1 MKKNTTDYEGEI
13 KIKHYRDRQLLFY
26 DIEVFYRDW
35 VIVFKN
41 ENKEVVQIFHCGENK
56 STRPDVFEVT
66 NKAQLGLIQRL
77 IKNAT
82 LVSYNGHH
90 YDDKVISG
98 ILKHGENLRY
108 VKALNDTIIE
118 DKSKVYSDF
127 RMMDIWTLDLSKEI
141 EGSQV
146 VKGKTYPPPLKQI
159 ESQMG
164 LDIVETSIDFNIT
177 RALTTEEVDSTIK
190 YCVHDVDALIEI
202 FKIREPSYLVPK
214 QVLIERLNELYPL
227 NFDYGMWLSM
237 NVTTIMGKML
247 MNESKNT
254 SWDRFMLFPVDPSD
268 PQKAGKQTDE
278 FLEERIKSGFPAQVV
293 DMWKAA
299 YYDEKDQIFVKP
311 KAKTVVTMNGI
322 KYVFGFGGLHGEPA
336 KHNKKFS
343 SMIML
348 DVRSLYPNIMINL
361 KTLGHATGIFSGIVE
376 ERAKVKHTNKLLS
389 DGLKL
394 GINKVY
400 GCLGSKY
407 SKLYNRFGTLSVCVY
422 GQMILF
428 DLCQRLE
435 TLPGLKLLNINTD
448 GVGFNYDGPKE
459 DWQRIWHEWENMW
472 NLVLEE
478 DYFSEVFQKDV
489 NNYVGVVD
497 GEPKK
502 AIGAMVKYYKKQ
514 EFFKNGSLRIIHIC
528 LVEAL
533 TKGIHPR
540 HTIKKYRDQPMLFM
554 QTCYVGRSFS
564 HVVNEKGEI
573 LPQKVNRVFAVS
585 EPFKE
590 LEGIWKARPDG
601 SKVIFPNLPSS
612 LIIYN
617 DDLSKFTDFKQK
629 IDIVYYQ
636 NLALASLK
644 KWGISEDDLN

>member
-1 MKKNTTDYEGEI
+1 M
-13 KIKHYRDRQLLFY
+13 HYRERQLLFY

-35 VIVFKN
+35 VIVFKDEHKN
-41 ENKEVVQIFHCGENK
+41 VVSIFHCGNNP
-56 STRPDVFEVT
+56 STRGDVIEIE
-66 NKAQLGLIQRL
+66 NNIQLAMVRKL

-82 LVSYNGHH
+82 LLSYNGHH
-90 YDDKVISG
+90 YDDKIISG
-98 ILKHGENLRY
+98 ILKHGENLRF

-127 RMMDIWTLDLSKEI
+127 RQLNIWSIDLSKEI

-146 VKGKTYPPPLKQI
+146 VKGKTYPPPLKLI

-164 LDIVETSIDFNIT
+164 LDIVETSIDFNIE
-177 RALTTEEVDSTIK
+177 RPLTTEEVDKTIF
-190 YCVHDVDALIEI
+190 YCEHDVDALIDI

-214 QVLIERLNELYPL
+214 QVLIERLAELYPL
-227 NFDYGMWLSM
+227 NFDYGVWLSM

-254 SWDRFMLFPVDPSD
+254 SWERFMLFPVDPTN
-268 PQKAGKQTDE
+268 PEEAGRKTDE
-278 FLEERIKSGFPAQVV
+278 FLEERVRQGFPQQVV
-293 DMWKAA
+293 DMWKLA
-299 YYDEKDQIFVKP
+299 YHDPERGFVKP
-311 KAKTVVTMNGI
+311 KAKTVVTINGI

-336 KHNKKFS
+336 KHKKRFS

-361 KTLGHATGIFSGIVE
+361 KTLGSATNIFAGIVE

-389 DGLKL
+389 NGLKL

-400 GCLGSKY
+400 GCLGSRY
-407 SKLYNRFGTLSVCVY
+407 SKLYNKFGTMSVCLY

-459 DWQRIWHEWENMW
+459 DWQAIWHEWEDIW

-478 DYFSEVFQKDV
+478 DYFTEVYQKDV

-497 GEPKK
+497 GKPTK
-502 AIGAMVKYYKKQ
+502 AKGGMVNQFKKQ
-514 EFFKNGSLRIIHIC
+514 EYFKNGSLRILHIC

-533 TKGIHPR
+533 VNKRHPR
-540 HTIKKYRDQPMLFM
+540 NVIKEHRNNPMLFM
-554 QTCYVGRSFS
+554 QTCYVGRSFDYVIDETGN
-564 HVVNEKGEI
+564 HLE
-573 LPQKVNRVFAVS
+573 QKVNRVFAVS

-590 LEGIWKARPDG
+590 HEGIWKVKKTG
-601 SKVIFPNLPSS
+601 EKSIFPNIPRS

-617 DDLSKFTDFKQK
+617 GDLKEFDDFHRK

-636 NLALASLK
+636 ELALSQLK
-644 KWGISEDDLN
+644 KWGINEDELH